1 MQARLTRTSLIIAK
15 ATINNGEFTF
25 VNFGALNDFAV
36 NEDFA
41 LAA

>member
-1 MQARLTRTSLIIAK
+1 
-15 ATINNGEFTF
+15 